1 MSSAGDFAKK
11 VYDTLSQMLSDLSS
25 LEVTTSTIDPTGAA
39 TVRARTTIAADG
51 DTRFEIPVDAQG
63 AIDTTLLAQ
72 HQSAVDKARA
82 ERKATWDQI
91 MRVVDGA
98 ISVEKKELETQ

>member
-11 VYDTLSQMLSDLSS
+11 VYDTLSTMLADLGS
-25 LEVTTSTIDPTGAA
+25 LEVTTSTVDPSGNA
-39 TVRARTTIAADG
+39 TVRAYTRMAADG
-51 DTRFEIPVDAQG
+51 DTDYKIPVDDQG
-63 AIDTTLLAQ
+63 NIDSSLLSQ
-72 HQSAVDKARA
+72 HQAAVDKARA
-82 ERKATWDQI
+82 ERKSTWDQI